1 MLLSEGMNIR
11 VVLFPDGDD
20 PDSFAR
26 KNPRDFVEDFIKNQA
41 KISLISKLE
50 ILFKRSQ

>member
-1 MLLSEGMNIR
+1 MQ

-26 KNPRDFVEDFIKNQA
+26 KVSTELADYIQTA
-41 KISLISKLE
+41 KQGFY
-50 ILFKRSQ
+50 LFQSWYFTERARK